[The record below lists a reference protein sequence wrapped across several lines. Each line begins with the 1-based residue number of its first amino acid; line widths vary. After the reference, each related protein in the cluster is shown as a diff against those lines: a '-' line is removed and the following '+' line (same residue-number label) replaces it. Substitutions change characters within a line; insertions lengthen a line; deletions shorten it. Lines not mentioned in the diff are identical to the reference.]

1 MKVDVTLKLRR
12 NLQMSDHHSEVTTP
26 QSKTF
31 RNSSTMFTPYTPGR
45 AQRRMQFDPR
55 SRHTVVDIED
65 PDAED
70 NIDDALLDLIKL
82 TWNISAV
89 SPLFGLDI
97 KDDVRLKQYSKKLR
111 EMVATSL
118 YKDNV
123 SYEAKFTPMH
133 HLVCSPSDPPAVKV
147 EVHSKDDEQDTEMKQ
162 IYLGIFLS
170 WGPRSDVEAENIKLP
185 ILLNR
190 GLQGVAQAV
199 HSTLS
204 QMFDCTITAMPASQE
219 DLMWLTTIVLNSD
232 VAESRSTKKTAQY
245 ELILEYTIPE
255 LPASDLIKV
264 KFPLKTMKTLWSKI
278 CPTHLS
284 ATNDNEQVA
293 SIIDLS
299 QVNRFF
305 ECLRIKMLKSASL
318 ELGYC
323 LLEKISLPNFTI
335 KSNKMKVTDIEAID
349 RVLWFFQEKA
359 VLHFQAPIPIRNEEC

>member
-1 MKVDVTLKLRR
+1 
-12 NLQMSDHHSEVTTP
+12 MSDHHSVVTTP
-26 QSKTF
+26 HSRRL

-55 SRHTVVDIED
+55 SRHTIIDVEA

-70 NIDDALLDLIKL
+70 NMDDALLDLIKL

-89 SPLFGLDI
+89 SPLFGLDF
-97 KDDVRLKQYSKKLR
+97 KDDVRLKQYGKRLR
-111 EMVATSL
+111 EEVASSL
-118 YKDNV
+118 FKDNV
-123 SYEAKFTPMH
+123 SYEAKFTPLH
-133 HLVCSPSDPPAVKV
+133 NLVCSPSDPPAVKV
-147 EVHSKDDEQDTEMKQ
+147 EVHSKDDEKNTEMKQ

-170 WGPRSDVEAENIKLP
+170 WGPRNEVEAENVKLP

-190 GLQGVAQAV
+190 GLQGVAHAV

-219 DLMWLTTIVLNSD
+219 DLMWLTTIILNSE
-232 VAESRSTKKTAQY
+232 VAESRKTRKAAEY

-255 LPASDLIKV
+255 LPPSDLIKV

-278 CPTHLS
+278 CPTHTS
-284 ATNDNEQVA
+284 TTNTNEQVA
-293 SIIDLS
+293 SVIDLS

-335 KSNKMKVTDIEAID
+335 KSNKMKATDIDAID

-359 VLHFQAPIPIRNEEC
+359 VLHFQAPIAMRNEEF